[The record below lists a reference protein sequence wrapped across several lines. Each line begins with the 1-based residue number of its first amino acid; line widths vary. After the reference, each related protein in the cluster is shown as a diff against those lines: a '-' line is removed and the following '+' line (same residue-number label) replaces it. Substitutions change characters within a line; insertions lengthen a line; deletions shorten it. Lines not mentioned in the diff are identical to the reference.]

1 MSVYTLLSCASSR
14 IMTEYLDSKKSCKIL
29 LEIMT
34 HKHTLDTITKFHNN
48 KNITLNILHSRG
60 KTPTNPLTQSDF
72 IADTTLYIEL

>member
-34 HKHTLDTITKFHNN
+34 HKHTLDTITKFHKKKKKKKNYKIAKFANLN
-48 KNITLNILHSRG
+48 KKKKK
-60 KTPTNPLTQSDF
+60 KTPNN
-72 IADTTLYIEL
+72 IKK